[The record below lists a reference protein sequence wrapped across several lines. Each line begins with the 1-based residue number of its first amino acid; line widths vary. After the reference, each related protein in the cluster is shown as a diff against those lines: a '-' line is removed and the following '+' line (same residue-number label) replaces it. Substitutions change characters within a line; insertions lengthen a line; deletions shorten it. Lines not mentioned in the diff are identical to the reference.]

1 MIVVKKKGKSDRTK
15 EEEMHEATE
24 WTVIQT
30 SLVQWNDS
38 KVSGI
43 SVVVDQVGLDIRDDT
58 KERSFRGY
66 ASLHPAM

>member
-1 MIVVKKKGKSDRTK
+1 
-15 EEEMHEATE
+15 MHEATE

-30 SLVQWNDS
+30 SLVQRNDS
-38 KVSGI
+38 KVSGTSI
-43 SVVVDQVGLDIRDDT
+43 VVDQVGLDVREGT